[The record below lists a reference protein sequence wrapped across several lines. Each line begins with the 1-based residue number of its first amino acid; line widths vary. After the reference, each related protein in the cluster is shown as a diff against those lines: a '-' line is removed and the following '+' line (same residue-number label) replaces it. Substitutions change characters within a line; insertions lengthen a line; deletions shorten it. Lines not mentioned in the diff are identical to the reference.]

1 MESRKCGERNKTKEK
16 SRKKKKD
23 NGVNFKRFRKNS
35 IAAPCTSP
43 VAFSLP
49 IVPNETQEERERR
62 RLFEDD
68 LMNEKKA
75 DVIWDLEEYQEK
87 EAQNVDNFFCYP
99 YFAVLLSIIKFC
111 HPTKFIAFC

>member
-1 MESRKCGERNKTKEK
+1 MCGERNKTKEK
-16 SRKKKKD
+16 ITKEEKD

-75 DVIWDLEEYQEK
+75 DMIWDLEEKSTKKK
-87 EAQNVDNFFCYP
+87 EAQNE
-99 YFAVLLSIIKFC
+99 A
-111 HPTKFIAFC
+111 